1 MAEKTLSADSQPQAA
16 SSPDVDYSRS
26 SSLRPSAP
34 DSHGAQFLA
43 DKSAPTSAPFTGA
56 GILKGTGPVINPISG
71 RRQRPEVTYNLKEL
85 SHKTRL
91 PSKSPSATA
100 TQHLPQQ
107 GDLTRNLWRP
117 VAFENQK
124 SSFNGRGQQTSDEQQ
139 PAKRQRIKEG
149 TNSPSSLDQTPLWD
163 TAVRSEGPAP
173 PPVIFNQE
181 LINHVWPILLDGGVA
196 NPGDLLSLPF
206 YKTFLCY
213 PKKRDIEWNP
223 ATSCGRW
230 SFRTKIDVVAL
241 LVQITGE
248 HSPRCCNRCDPE
260 IGLFKGCIVTTSET
274 LAQNYYGCANCL
286 YHGRQTF
293 CTLKDLN
300 RQRGTV
306 DHVPQQSVSNS
317 NMRTPGQ
324 KAEVSKVIMTA
335 TQAGTQRSSLDVIRN
350 WAAFPRSSEIRPVV
364 LSSSTTTKRHKESV
378 SEPSEMLTMERWERA
393 PGRIRSQ
400 VTATPE
406 SRCSHASARASEL
419 TACLDIAFSKSY
431 LATGAEVQVCRE
443 AKFRVE
449 IIRSGHTHQLKS
461 EDHSLLICSVA
472 SAGKLNVKLEGEEP
486 LLIGPHGMFTVR
498 PCSACLVESEIYD
511 DVALHITSVMT
522 G

>member
-1 MAEKTLSADSQPQAA
+1 MAEETFSANSQPQAA
-16 SSPDVDYSRS
+16 SSPNLDYSRS
-26 SSLRPSAP
+26 SSLKPSAP
-34 DSHGAQFLA
+34 DSPGAQLLS
-43 DKSAPTSAPFTGA
+43 DKSAPSSAPSTGP
-56 GILKGTGPVINPISG
+56 GILKGTGPVLGPSSG

-91 PSKSPSATA
+91 PSKSPSVDF
-100 TQHLPQQ
+100 
-107 GDLTRNLWRP
+107 G
-117 VAFENQK
+117 NQK
-124 SSFNGRGQQTSDEQQ
+124 ASTTSNGRGQQTSDEQQ
-139 PAKRQRIKEG
+139 PVKRQRIKES
-149 TNSPSSLDQTPLWD
+149 TESPNSLGQTPLWD
-163 TAVRSEGPAP
+163 TAVRPEGPAP
-173 PPVIFNQE
+173 PPLTINQE
-181 LINHVWPILLDGGVA
+181 LVNYVWPILLDGGVA
-196 NPGDLLSLPF
+196 NPDELLSLPF
-206 YKTFLCY
+206 YKPFLCY
-213 PKKRDIEWNP
+213 QKKRDIEWNP

-230 SFRTKIDVVAL
+230 SFRTKIDIVAL
-241 LVQITGE
+241 LVQMTGE

-260 IGLFKGCIVTTSET
+260 IGLFKGCIVITSET
-274 LAQNYYGCANCL
+274 LVQNYYGCANCL

-300 RQRGTV
+300 RRKGTV
-306 DHVPQQSVSNS
+306 DHIHQQPASNGD
-317 NMRTPGQ
+317 MRTPGQ
-324 KAEVSKVIMTA
+324 QAEVSKVIVT
-335 TQAGTQRSSLDVIRN
+335 TTPAGTKRSNPDETHN
-350 WAAFPRSSEIRPVV
+350 WAAFPRSSDLRTVE
-364 LSSSTTTKRHKESV
+364 LSSSSSTTTKRHKESV
-378 SEPSEMLTMERWERA
+378 SEPSEILTMERWERA

-406 SRCSHASARASEL
+406 SKCFYPFARESKL

-449 IIRSGHTHQLKS
+449 IIRSGHTHKLKA

-498 PCSACLVESEIYD
+498 PRSACLVESEIYD
-511 DVALHITSVMT
+511 DVALHVTSVMT